1 MHNKSQ
7 TVLRNNIIFLFSKHG
22 PRKTN
27 YVHQLGRSVGVR
39 IGEEGSLKESGFP
52 LRSRSLF

>member
-7 TVLRNNIIFLFSKHG
+7 TVLRNKIISLFSKYG

-27 YVHQLGRSVGVR
+27 YVHQLGHSVGVR
-39 IGEEGSLKESGFP
+39 TGEGGSLKESGCS
-52 LRSRSLF
+52 LRSRGLF